1 MQAASR
7 TPNSI
12 LRKRPNKENED
23 AAVKAAKRK
32 NLRERRVSFAP
43 DDELETK
50 HIFKEDFSRDDRNS
64 PELRVPSPLDPAGI
78 SAAAGATDM
87 MPPAQLYSGHGSGE
101 PPSVL
106 PSPGA
111 LSPLS
116 MDLTNNSF
124 EQGHMAAAMAQA
136 SGHPG
141 LAGAL
146 LPAQHQQQYQHADF
160 TRNITMNVPNLS
172 TLVEED
178 EEEYAAADA
187 VSGGVASAGGDP
199 ESPLPDELAK
209 AGSVG
214 DGLGAPSPIS
224 PYVLREM
231 QRGGNGGGGDD
242 EVRNRWGFTPGADD
256 TLEVSYG
263 RAVMGEQTY
272 NHVYGGTTTGDLT
285 KAIKDGH
292 TGGHH
297 YGQHGNVTRA
307 LAAITAARTGAGAA
321 GSPGRGQGGVA
332 HSGAG
337 PSAAASA
344 RDGHSDMDVSAGHS
358 MGAPPAA
365 APPPQ
370 QQQLGRQGSNPLQH
384 QMTQPFQV
392 PMHAPAPLPHN
403 TPFLDNT
410 TKLLEDDQT
419 DAWRLPGA
427 GNNYDRGRLSVASN
441 KVLAPGGRRAA
452 AAGPAGGETTMLL
465 GATTQ
470 LLATGGNATAQLLA
484 DTTNHKAAYDR
495 FMRNRQAPPSAAPM
509 PRPGTR
515 GGLADATAV
524 SSSAAELRRLA
535 AQDNTNMSMD
545 LSMSPCGQ
553 AANGTSNDLLADAG
567 GLSLDAFQLPPEPT
581 VNLSQQQPQMHMQL
595 MAPPAAPP
603 IRPAAPQITCQE
615 FLSFID
621 VSFNDKVCRTS
632 YLPQSDPPPKTVA
645 EVYEAAVVTAPQ
657 VTAYQ
662 SMMTEVS
669 SRLANMQSR
678 VQQLEAELSG
688 NNPELFAAVQTV
700 PAAQLETI
708 KDQFISLK
716 KLCRIRTVKAIK
728 QTHLNSLDE
737 LLSQLSN
744 SKGKLQTELAA
755 MTADVERL
763 NKCTQ
768 DKTAL
773 TAAIACRCAE
783 DDAQHE
789 AALQRRKLM
798 DGHLQRLE
806 ALRSQ
811 NAQRRQR
818 MVEERAERQAVE
830 QNRAPK
836 ETLEQE
842 RSMLEA
848 RISALSVRSS
858 SSAMTPGREGE
869 LVKQV
874 AAKREE
880 AEALLGLHAMR
891 IDLSSMD
898 TTGSFNFVFRG
909 SYRVTC
915 TSEGGLCS
923 IQVERLEGT
932 GKPGALAPSV
942 EAALGASAAEL
953 SCQVPRAQLALRAEA
968 ISRQL
973 HRLWRLAQQ
982 LETSW
987 LTHNCLQRPVVEDA
1001 SSGASGGPNCTLV
1014 LSFLNADTVTK
1025 VAIRMP
1031 WRAALRSDT
1040 VAPVLS
1046 VSIRN
1051 LDPEDMQRQASE
1063 LVNATVL
1070 SRVPPGPGYLASLC
1084 LAMSVTLQVPTA
1096 APGGGA
1102 GGSSG
1107 PDAAASLADGAAE
1120 GGVSGTPRAGD
1131 RVFNNPLFGGE

>member
-1 MQAASR
+1 
-7 TPNSI
+7 
-12 LRKRPNKENED
+12 
-23 AAVKAAKRK
+23 
-32 NLRERRVSFAP
+32 
-43 DDELETK
+43 
-50 HIFKEDFSRDDRNS
+50 
-64 PELRVPSPLDPAGI
+64 
-78 SAAAGATDM
+78 
-87 MPPAQLYSGHGSGE
+87 
-101 PPSVL
+101 
-106 PSPGA
+106 
-111 LSPLS
+111 
-116 MDLTNNSF
+116 
-124 EQGHMAAAMAQA
+124 
-136 SGHPG
+136 
-141 LAGAL
+141 
-146 LPAQHQQQYQHADF
+146 
-160 TRNITMNVPNLS
+160 
-172 TLVEED
+172 
-178 EEEYAAADA
+178 
-187 VSGGVASAGGDP
+187 
-199 ESPLPDELAK
+199 
-209 AGSVG
+209 
-214 DGLGAPSPIS
+214 
-224 PYVLREM
+224 M
-231 QRGGNGGGGDD
+231 QRGGSGGDDD

-256 TLEVSYG
+256 TLEVSFG

-292 TGGHH
+292 TGGQH
-297 YGQHGNVTRA
+297 YGQHGA
-307 LAAITAARTGAGAA
+307 
-321 GSPGRGQGGVA
+321 
-332 HSGAG
+332 
-337 PSAAASA
+337 
-344 RDGHSDMDVSAGHS
+344 
-358 MGAPPAA
+358 
-365 APPPQ
+365 
-370 QQQLGRQGSNPLQH
+370 QLGRQGSNPQPHL
-384 QMTQPFQV
+384 MTQPFQV
-392 PMHAPAPLPHN
+392 PMHVPAPLPHN

-441 KVLAPGGRRAA
+441 RVLAPGGRRAA
-452 AAGPAGGETTMLL
+452 AAGGAGGGETTMLL
-465 GATTQ
+465 GPTTQ

-495 FMRNRQAPPSAAPM
+495 FMRNRQAPPSAAPVLRCADVVIDKRKQ
-509 PRPGTR
+509 PSTR

-581 VNLSQQQPQMHMQL
+581 VNLSQQQPQMRLVQPAE
-595 MAPPAAPP
+595 APV
-603 IRPAAPQITCQE
+603 RQAAPQITCQE

-662 SMMTEVS
+662 AMMVEVS

-688 NNPELFAAVQTV
+688 SNPELFAAVQTV

-708 KDQFISLK
+708 KEQFISLK

-744 SKGKLQTELAA
+744 SKANLQTELAA
-755 MTADVERL
+755 MTAGVERL

-773 TAAIACRCAE
+773 AAAIAHRCAE

-789 AALQRRKLM
+789 AALQRRKVM
-798 DGHLQRLE
+798 EAHLQRLE
-806 ALRSQ
+806 ALRAQ

-818 MVEERAERQAVE
+818 LEEERAERQAIE
-830 QNRAPK
+830 QNRVPK

-880 AEALLGLHAMR
+880 VEALLGLHAMR

-898 TTGSFNFVFRG
+898 SNGSFNFIFRG
-909 SYRVTC
+909 SCRVTC
-915 TSEGGLCS
+915 TAASDMCR
-923 IQVERLEGT
+923 IQVERLEGSC
-932 GKPGALAPSV
+932 KPGALAPSV

-953 SCQVPRAQLALRAEA
+953 SCQVPRAQLALRMEA
-968 ISRQL
+968 ITRQL
-973 HRLWRLAQQ
+973 HRMWRLAQQ
-982 LETSW
+982 LEASW
-987 LTHNCLQRPVVEDA
+987 LTHNCMQRPLVEDCA
-1001 SSGASGGPNCTLV
+1001 ATSSSAGSIGGGRTLL

-1025 VAIRMP
+1025 VAIRVP
-1031 WRAALRSDT
+1031 WREALRADT
-1040 VAPVLS
+1040 VVPTLS
-1046 VSIRN
+1046 VTIQN
-1051 LDPEDMQRQASE
+1051 LDAEDMQRQASE
-1063 LVNATVL
+1063 VVNATVL
-1070 SRVPPGPGYLASLC
+1070 SRVPAGPGYLASLC
-1084 LAMSVTLQVPTA
+1084 LAMSVTLQVP
-1096 APGGGA
+1096 
-1102 GGSSG
+1102 
-1107 PDAAASLADGAAE
+1107 AAAAAAAAACGTGSAGSGAAAESPADGTDAGAD
-1120 GGVSGTPRAGD
+1120 SGTPVGSQAREGG